1 MNDILNI
8 SYAGNEL
15 WRYGALFFTFLIT
28 FACSKILK
36 FILMRQ
42 ADFWEKRRNSQVTAV
57 FIRCFILPMQMAMF
71 AGAMYIS
78 QLFLRFSS
86 AQNNVAGLHLSI
98 RTLWIDMSNVL
109 FTIALALFFYKL
121 VDVAEY
127 YLVRWT
133 SKTETKLD
141 DMLVPVLRKTTRVT
155 ITILTILFIAQNVL
169 GKDISTLLAGLGVG
183 GLAVAIAARET
194 LANFFGSIMIFSDRS
209 FHVGD
214 MVRLGDFF
222 GTIEEV
228 GFRST
233 RLRTL
238 DGHLITIPNSSVANN
253 AIENV
258 SNRPFIRKH
267 FSITITYDTPPEKV
281 ERAVEI
287 IKQIISQFPET
298 GSDPQYPPRVYFDN
312 FNDWSLNINIYYWV
326 KPADWWTFL
335 DVTHKIN
342 IEIMRKFADEG
353 IEFAFPT
360 QTLYLK
366 KNANGNDNEID
377 NGTDDNG
384 TNDNGETDNG

>member
-1 MNDILNI
+1 MEEILKL

-15 WRYGALFFTFLIT
+15 WRYGLLFVIFLIT
-28 FACSKILK
+28 FTANKILK
-36 FILMRQ
+36 FVLIRQ
-42 ADFWEKRRNSQVTAV
+42 ADFWAKRKDSEVTAV
-57 FIRCFILPMQMAMF
+57 FIRCFILPTQMALI
-71 AGAMYIS
+71 AGALYIS
-78 QLFLRFSS
+78 QLFLKFSPDKS
-86 AQNNVAGLHLSI
+86 NIAGLHI
-98 RTLWIDMSNVL
+98 AIKTLWIDASNVL
-109 FTIALALFFYKL
+109 FTISLALLFYKL

-127 YLVRWT
+127 YLIRWT

-155 ITILTILFIAQNVL
+155 ITIFTVLFIAQNVL
-169 GKDISTLLAGLGVG
+169 GRDISTLLAGLGVG
-183 GLAVAIAARET
+183 GLAVAIAAKET

-214 MVRLGDFF
+214 LVRLGDYF
-222 GTIEEV
+222 GIIEEV

-238 DGHLITIPNSSVANN
+238 DGHLITIPNSNVASN
-253 AIENV
+253 AIENI
-258 SNRPFIRKH
+258 SHRPYIRKH

-281 ERAVEI
+281 EQAVEI
-287 IKQIISQFPET
+287 VREIIGRFPET
-298 GSDPQYPPRVYFDN
+298 SSDPQYPPRVYFDN
-312 FNDWSLNINIYYWV
+312 FNDWSLNLNIYYWV

-342 IEIMRKFADEG
+342 IEIMRKFNQEK

-366 KNANGNDNEID
+366 NAQSEQ
-377 NGTDDNG
+377 
-384 TNDNGETDNG
+384 ES